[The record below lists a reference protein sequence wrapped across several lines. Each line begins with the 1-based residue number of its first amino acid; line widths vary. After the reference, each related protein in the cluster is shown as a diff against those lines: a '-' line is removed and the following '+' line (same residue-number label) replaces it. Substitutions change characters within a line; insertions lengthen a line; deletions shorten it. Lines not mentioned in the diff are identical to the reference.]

1 MSVEGCNLPGHFL
14 ALASHG
20 GRRFV
25 VDCFNRGLVLLD
37 TDLARLSSAAPVKTA
52 DLAALQ
58 CDAGAILGRVLRNLV
73 RSLRRSQDEQ
83 AAEDAALLERL
94 AAAGVA

>member
-1 MSVEGCNLPGHFL
+1 
-14 ALASHG
+14 
-20 GRRFV
+20 
-25 VDCFNRGLVLLD
+25 
-37 TDLARLSSAAPVKTA
+37 
-52 DLAALQ
+52 
-58 CDAGAILGRVLRNLV
+58 VLRNLV